1 MGFRGRTK
9 YSVIAKDK
17 TGEGCSAVEVPC
29 VLDARAGTYYEAAEE
44 TRPGEPPR
52 PIVRDGIAKVYMP

>member
-29 VLDARAGTYYEAAEE
+29 VLDAHSGEYYEAAEE
-44 TRPGEPPR
+44 SRPGETPR
-52 PIVRDGIAKVYMP
+52 AIVRDGIAKVYVP